1 MPQITFQITNQ
12 WIIRTDAFKVVSDS
26 RDYLYASFS
35 FLTSEWSGKTATAIF
50 RNSNH
55 AYEVVIDQDGTCLV
69 PWEVLKKSAGNFEV
83 SVFAGDLITANA
95 ARVQVY
101 KSGYSDNLE
110 SGTDPTPSVYVQIVE
125 RLTGV
130 ENLAV
135 NAETLPEGSGATVS
149 KSTDPQTGGY
159 ILDFGIPAGATG
171 PRGERGEQGPQGI
184 QGERGLQGER
194 GETGPAG
201 ATGPQG
207 VAGQDGVSPTVSVT
221 DITGGHR
228 VSITDKTGSKTFD
241 VMDGDDYT
249 LTAQDKQDIADL
261 VDVPVEDVQ
270 INGTSVVNDG
280 VANVP
285 VMDSNNFGVAK
296 IQASLGIGITGGK
309 LALTLPTAAQIK
321 NGNAEYGAVTTLKQ
335 HESIFYGLA
344 KLAGANMA
352 SSSNAVGTYTEEAK
366 IAIQKMLGIYGAP
379 WELIITDTVTNE
391 TDSEYN
397 ITVDNNGQPFELTD
411 VFFVLTTPT
420 QQTQAA
426 LGQYGRVFFYYN
438 TMTSDEYDTAYLGAY
453 TQQATAVARTS
464 SAMITQTNGMRK
476 IEYLTN
482 NTKGGDGS
490 TKLHACARPT
500 SNTDG
505 LLVTSERIYKKITI
519 QSLLGTANYAVFGR
533 RKWQ

>member
-171 PRGERGEQGPQGI
+171 PRGERGKQGPQGI

-280 VANVP
+280 VVNIPVASNSASGVVKINGFGLAMSGETEIISAANANTVKAGISNYYPIVP
-285 VMDSNNFGVAK
+285 
-296 IQASLGIGITGGK
+296 
-309 LALTLPTAAQIK
+309 
-321 NGNAEYGAVTTLKQ
+321 GNQ
-335 HESIFYGLA
+335 HQSAFYGLTKA
-344 KLAGANMA
+344 AGVDMA
-352 SSSNAVGTYTEEAK
+352 SSDNPVGTYTDEAK
-366 IAIQKMLGIYGAP
+366 SAISDMLNAPVQVSGTTPSINTKSGIQYICGEVAT
-379 WELIITDTVTNE
+379 LT
-391 TDSEYN
+391 
-397 ITVDNNGQPFELTD
+397 ITVPATGCID
-411 VFFVLTTPT
+411 VVFTSGSTPT
-420 QQTQAA
+420 A
-426 LGQYGRVFFYYN
+426 LTITSAKIGVTAIKWANGFDDTNLDANTTYEINILNGEYGVVISW
-438 TMTSDEYDTAYLGAY
+438 T
-453 TQQATAVARTS
+453 
-464 SAMITQTNGMRK
+464 
-476 IEYLTN
+476 
-482 NTKGGDGS
+482 
-490 TKLHACARPT
+490 
-500 SNTDG
+500 
-505 LLVTSERIYKKITI
+505 
-519 QSLLGTANYAVFGR
+519 
-533 RKWQ
+533 

>member
-135 NAETLPEGSGATVS
+135 NAETLPEGSDATVS

-249 LTAQDKQDIADL
+249 LTAQDKADIAEL
-261 VDVPVEDVQ
+261 VDAPVNDVQ
-270 INGTSVVNDG
+270 INGTSIVNDG
-280 VANVP
+280 VVNIPKAGWP
-285 VMDSNNFGVAK
+285 ILGVV
-296 IQASLGIGITGGK
+296 QVSPDYGITINPSG
-309 LALTLPTAAQIK
+309 TIYTSLPTDAMIK
-321 NGNAEYGAVTTLKQ
+321 EGTNQYRTIHPNQQ
-335 HESIFYGLA
+335 HMSTFYGLTKA
-344 KLAGANMA
+344 AGVDMAN
-352 SSSNAVGTYTEEAK
+352 SSNAIGTYTEEAK
-366 IAIQKMLGIYGAP
+366 IAIQKMLGIYEAP
-379 WELIITDTVTNE
+379 WELIREETFTNE
-391 TDSEYN
+391 AEAN
-397 ITVDNNGQPFELTD
+397 HEVTVDGNGQTFELTD
-411 VFFVLTTPT
+411 VFILFELPISENASSIKGVVT
-420 QQTQAA
+420 
-426 LGQYGRVFFYYN
+426 FFYDN
-438 TMTSDEYDTAYLGAY
+438 TVKGQTTSFNISRTA
-453 TQQATAVARTS
+453 
-464 SAMITQTNGMRK
+464 
-476 IEYLTN
+476 
-482 NTKGGDGS
+482 GGGP
-490 TKLHACARPT
+490 K
-500 SNTDG
+500 
-505 LLVTSERIYKKITI
+505 
-519 QSLLGTANYAVFGR
+519 GTAGLIKNENGLISMYTKIVSDSGSSSTWYTTYNLNYNNNLGYGIFYDSNFIINKMKIPNVTGTAHYKLYGK

>member
-135 NAETLPEGSGATVS
+135 NAETLPEGSDATVS

-221 DITGGHR
+221 DITGGHE
-228 VSITDKTGSKTFD
+228 VTITDGSGTKSFE
-241 VMDGDDYT
+241 VMDGVDYT
-249 LTAQDKQDIADL
+249 LTEQDKQDIAEL

-270 INGTSVVNDG
+270 INGSSILDDG
-280 VANVP
+280 VANIPIGGTSRFGVFK
-285 VMDSNNFGVAK
+285 VNDNYGTGSNNGTITISAANSTGV
-296 IQASLGIGITGGK
+296 
-309 LALTLPTAAQIK
+309 K
-321 NGNAEYGAVTTLKQ
+321 NGANGWAPLTPQRQ
-335 HESIFYGLA
+335 HESAFYGLTKA
-344 KLAGANMA
+344 AGVDMA

-366 IAIQKMLGIYGAP
+366 IAIQKMLGIYEAP
-379 WELIITDTVTNE
+379 WELIREDTFTNE
-391 TDSEYN
+391 TEAN
-397 ITVDNNGQPFELTD
+397 IEITVDDNGQPFELTD
-411 VFFVLTTPT
+411 IRIVIFLPT
-420 QQTQAA
+420 QNTQSSIGGYGRMRFYDGSDYVLLYLGSYTQAA
-426 LGQYGRVFFYYN
+426 GG
-438 TMTSDEYDTAYLGAY
+438 
-453 TQQATAVARTS
+453 VARG
-464 SAMITQTNGMRK
+464 AFGWAEYRNGMTIIGFSRMS
-476 IEYLTN
+476 ESGNYVSN
-482 NTKGGDGS
+482 QFVNQFTKTS
-490 TKLHACARPT
+490 QSFPWQTKKFLF
-500 SNTDG
+500 D
-505 LLVTSERIYKKITI
+505 KITI
-519 QSLLGTANYAVFGR
+519 ESVTGSCKCIVYGKRA
-533 RKWQ
+533 WS

>member
-366 IAIQKMLGIYGAP
+366 IAIQKMLGIYEPPYELLNTITFSEEGRIDLTTDDNGLSYNLRNVFISILYPANAATVASGYSRFRFYDANNKYVHTETGRYQTATSKKYKLIRVERKANLTIASYTVQTLTGNNGSWYIKNVSESSGLDASGGGAS
-379 WELIITDTVTNE
+379 ITVG
-391 TDSEYN
+391 N
-397 ITVDNNGQPFELTD
+397 ITRILEMEDDAEPIGT
-411 VFFVLTTPT
+411 
-420 QQTQAA
+420 
-426 LGQYGRVFFYYN
+426 
-438 TMTSDEYDTAYLGAY
+438 
-453 TQQATAVARTS
+453 
-464 SAMITQTNGMRK
+464 I
-476 IEYLTN
+476 I
-482 NTKGGDGS
+482 
-490 TKLHACARPT
+490 
-500 SNTDG
+500 
-505 LLVTSERIYKKITI
+505 RIYG
-519 QSLLGTANYAVFGR
+519 QRAY
-533 RKWQ
+533 

>member
-110 SGTDPTPSVYVQIVE
+110 SGTDPTPSVYAQIVE

-135 NAETLPEGSGATVS
+135 NAETLPGGSDATVS

-249 LTAQDKQDIADL
+249 LTAQDKQDIAEL
-261 VDVPVEDVQ
+261 VDVPVDDVQ
-270 INGTSVVNDG
+270 INGVSIVEDG
-280 VANVP
+280 IANIP
-285 VMDSNNFGVAK
+285 IASSS
-296 IQASLGIGITGGK
+296 QA
-309 LALTLPTAAQIK
+309 
-321 NGNAEYGAVTTLKQ
+321 GAVKVMNNTYTGISINNGTIYIITAPDDEIKGGSRDNRPITPSNQ
-335 HESIFYGLA
+335 HKSVFYGLTKA
-344 KLAGANMA
+344 AGVDMA
-352 SSSNAVGTYTEEAK
+352 SSSNPVGTYTEEAK
-366 IAIQKMLGIYGAP
+366 IAIQKMLGIYEAP
-379 WELIITDTVTNE
+379 WELIADVTSSEDVGYFTISTDTNGESFALKKAMIYVEAPKTTTGTRDYISASWRGVN
-391 TDSEYN
+391 SEGAESTLMFPN
-397 ITVDNNGQPFELTD
+397 IQWVGSTS
-411 VFFVLTTPT
+411 PT
-420 QQTQAA
+420 
-426 LGQYGRVFFYYN
+426 LFYYELDCN
-438 TMTSDEYDTAYLGAY
+438 SVTP
-453 TQQATAVARTS
+453 QRTS
-464 SAMITQTNGMRK
+464 VLAASG
-476 IEYLTN
+476 Y
-482 NTKGGDGS
+482 GS
-490 TKLHACARPT
+490 TA
-500 SNTDG
+500 SY
-505 LLVTSERIYKKITI
+505 S
-519 QSLLGTANYAVFGR
+519 QTANYINSGSAIYF
-533 RKWQ
+533 KWFSLVQYNNNSSLIPSGTRVRLYGQRYVQ